1 MMNSNKFE
9 WVDNEVNLKFV
20 KELASELNI
29 SNIISKILVSRGVDN
44 YAAAQNYFRPNFN
57 QFHDGF
63 LMKGMQKSI
72 TRLNSAVRKNES
84 ILIYGDYDVDGT
96 CSVALMVE
104 FLKKI
109 NAKVMHY
116 QPLREIEGYGISLKS
131 VAWCKD
137 NSIDLVIALDCGIKD
152 LKASKSLKE
161 NNVDLIIC
169 DHHKPGEL
177 LPEAFSIL
185 NPKQYDCEY
194 PFKEL
199 CGCGIGFKLIQCYLK
214 KYNLEIELN
223 SFFQLAAV
231 ATAADLVP
239 LVNENR
245 LLVFFGLKAM
255 NKSSI
260 PPFQLLFEKLNTQNN
275 YNVGDLIFKIAP
287 RINAAGRLDSAS
299 VATNFLMSNI
309 DAAKRNLSKIESI
322 NEKRKTI
329 DEQITDQALDQLNKQ
344 SIERFT
350 NFVYSQDWHK
360 GVVGIVAS
368 RIIEKYYFPT
378 IVLTGKN
385 EIITGSARSV
395 KGFDLYKVLNKLKH
409 FFVRFGGHKYAA
421 GLSLKKEN
429 LELFKEAFEA
439 EIKKVIKKEDL
450 IPKIYIDSELSLDEL
465 FEKRNQNNTPKIY
478 RIIKQMEPFGI
489 GNPKPIFI
497 FKKLINNI
505 PPKIVGENHIKFQFT
520 DYLTN
525 HLTDAIWFNSIDSYN
540 MVKNA
545 HFMDVVG
552 TIDENVYK
560 GNRNMQILIK
570 DIRIV

>member
-1 MMNSNKFE
+1 MINSNKFE

-350 NFVYSQDWHK
+350 NFVYSPDWHK